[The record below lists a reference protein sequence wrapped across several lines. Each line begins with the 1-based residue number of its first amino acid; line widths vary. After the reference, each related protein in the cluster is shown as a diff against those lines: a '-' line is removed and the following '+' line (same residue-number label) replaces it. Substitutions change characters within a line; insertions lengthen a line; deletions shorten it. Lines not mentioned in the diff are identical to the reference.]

1 MCQEDK
7 NKPTNFETLINTLS
21 LLPSMSKK
29 KEEQARQDALQ
40 EQISR
45 IHLPRNNQT
54 FGIVQRRLGGSRME
68 VRCFDGK
75 SRICRIPGRLK
86 RRLWVREG
94 DLIIV
99 EPWEYSGDEKGD
111 VVYKYTKAQIEF
123 LRRRGYLKKMNDFE
137 EF

>member
-1 MCQEDK
+1 
-7 NKPTNFETLINTLS
+7 
-21 LLPSMSKK
+21 MSKK
-29 KEEQARQDALQ
+29 KEELARQEELQ
-40 EQISR
+40 QQITR
-45 IHLPRNNQT
+45 IHLPRGRQC

-75 SRICRIPGRLK
+75 SRVCRIPGRLK

-99 EPWEYSGDEKGD
+99 EPWEYSGDAKGD
-111 VVYKYTKAQIEF
+111 VLYKYTKAQIEF
-123 LRRRGYLKKMNDFE
+123 LKRKGYLKQMEDFE

>member
-1 MCQEDK
+1 MG
-7 NKPTNFETLINTLS
+7 
-21 LLPSMSKK
+21 KK
-29 KEEQARQDALQ
+29 KEEQERQDALQ
-40 EQISR
+40 EQIYR
-45 IHLPRNNQT
+45 IHLPRDKQT

-68 VRCFDGK
+68 VKCFDGK
-75 SRICRIPGRLK
+75 TRICRIPGRLK

-99 EPWEYSGDEKGD
+99 EPWEFSGDEKGD

-123 LRRRGYLKKMNDFE
+123 LKRKGYLKQMDDFE